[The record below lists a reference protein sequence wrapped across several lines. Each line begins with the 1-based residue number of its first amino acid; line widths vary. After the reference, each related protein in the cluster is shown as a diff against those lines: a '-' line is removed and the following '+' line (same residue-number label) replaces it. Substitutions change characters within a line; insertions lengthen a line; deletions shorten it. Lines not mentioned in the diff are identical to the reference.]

1 MTPRSKYC
9 YALPRLNI
17 NDTRIVICL
26 FFSQPDRR
34 QASQGILM
42 ENMNKEQ
49 SDLSLLGY
57 ANQARDFNS
66 LGLRVLFYSI
76 N

>member
-1 MTPRSKYC
+1 MNKLLSKYC

-17 NDTRIVICL
+17 NGTRIVICL

-34 QASQGILM
+34 QASRGILM
-42 ENMNKEQ
+42 EQ

-57 ANQARDFNS
+57 ANQARDFNL